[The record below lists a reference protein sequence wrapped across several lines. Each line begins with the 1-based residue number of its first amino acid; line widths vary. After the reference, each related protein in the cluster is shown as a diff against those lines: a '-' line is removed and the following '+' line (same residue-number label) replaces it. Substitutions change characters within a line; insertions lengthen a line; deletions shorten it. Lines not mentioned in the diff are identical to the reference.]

1 LAPLRLLFVRHGLAP
16 LQGETAAHVIYST
29 LRRPAVEEFN
39 EYLSKYARAIDAARQ
54 RRPIPAT
61 GDTFPVGVE
70 SRIEGLARGHIEAIL
85 RTACPQGKRYLYHYL
100 NAAMVNVRDFEAAC
114 DHFGLRGVIEDIPP
128 EEVDREVLARKAR
141 GAAPSTGLL
150 PMGIDEIMPREK
162 ADARIAIV
170 ERRIA
175 AASERVAEAVPA
187 A

>member
-1 LAPLRLLFVRHGLAP
+1 MPYRLYNSPHG
-16 LQGETAAHVIYST
+16 
-29 LRRPAVEEFN
+29 RPAVEAFN
-39 EYLSKYARAIDAARQ
+39 ECLSKYARAIDEALQ
-54 RRPIPAT
+54 RGPIPAT
-61 GDTFPVGVE
+61 GETFPVGVE
-70 SRIEGLARGHIEAIL
+70 SRIVGLARGHIEAIL

-100 NAAMVNVRDFEAAC
+100 NVAMVNARDFEAAC
-114 DHFGLRGVIEDIPP
+114 DHFGLRGVIEDITP
-128 EEVDREVLARKAR
+128 EEVQGEARARKAQ

-175 AASERVAEAVPA
+175 AASARVAEAVPA